1 MVSHRVTDQAS
12 EPPHSTSV
20 TPDQDDQHPSAARYD
35 MDVSD
40 NETSLIN
47 RSMDVSENPQDA
59 LFLQE
64 PKPEPELDVPSAP
77 VANDLN
83 IGSLGIPLALS
94 HHHSVLSR
102 PG

>member
-12 EPPHSTSV
+12 EPHNSTPG

-47 RSMDVSENPQDA
+47 RPMDVSENPQDA

-64 PKPEPELDVPSAP
+64 PKPEPEIDVPAAP

-83 IGSLGIPLALS
+83 TGSSGIPLALS